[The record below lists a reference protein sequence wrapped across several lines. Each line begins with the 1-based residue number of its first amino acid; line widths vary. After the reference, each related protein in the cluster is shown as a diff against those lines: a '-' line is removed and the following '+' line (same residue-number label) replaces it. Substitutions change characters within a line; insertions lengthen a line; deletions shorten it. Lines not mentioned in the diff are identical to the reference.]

1 MTLCIAAAC
10 QYRNMPRIVTCTDWR
25 VTTGYGSANN
35 TDKMRWI
42 KKPNWVALTAGN
54 KTMADALVRS
64 CRTAVASETL
74 TEDTILPILERVAR
88 KLLVARKDAYVFAT
102 LGVTYADFLNRTCTQ
117 FPESVVTATFSEIRK
132 MRIDASLIVAGF
144 VPKGKSVKPLIC
156 KIDRNGGVSIS
167 EHFECSGEGQV
178 VASPTLLRREYNSSV
193 SLMDAAYRLYEAKKL
208 SEVYTSVSEDTSVDI
223 LYPDGKL
230 EQFSDSGHDKL
241 ISMFKTFGPKKN
253 IKFPKLAKK
262 YFDSLEFNSLR

>member
-1 MTLCIAAAC
+1 
-10 QYRNMPRIVTCTDWR
+10 
-25 VTTGYGSANN
+25 
-35 TDKMRWI
+35 
-42 KKPNWVALTAGN
+42 
-54 KTMADALVRS
+54 
-64 CRTAVASETL
+64 
-74 TEDTILPILERVAR
+74 VAR